1 MPHEENISQ
10 LPVPDRKRIGAVMV
24 VGAGVGGIQAALDTA
39 ASGFKVY
46 LVDKGP
52 AIGGKMSQLDKTFP
66 TNDCS
71 MCILSP
77 KFIECATNPNITI
90 ITNARVEG
98 VEGEAGDFDVHLF
111 EEPRY
116 VAEEKCTGCGTC
128 SEYCPVFVPDVYN
141 EGLSKTKCIH
151 VHFPQAV
158 PAKSIVDATRCL
170 FLTRKECQICVPAC
184 KNKAIDFHQQPK
196 TTTLKVGSL
205 ILAPGY
211 EPFDPLTQSQYG
223 YDRFSNIVTSLEFER
238 LISASGPN
246 GGELYRPSDGK
257 VPHKIAWIQCVGSRD
272 ESSGCTYCS
281 AVCCMY
287 ATKQV
292 ILSKEHHPEMEAV
305 VLHNDIRA
313 YGKGFE
319 RFYERA
325 KNMAGVRYVWAK
337 AAIVGERAETKN
349 VVLRYRTNGTGVR
362 DEEFDLVVLSVG
374 LHAPAGNRDLAG
386 KLAIQ
391 VNQHGF
397 CESPAF
403 SPMETSRD
411 GVFNCGVFHA
421 PMDIPDAVTM
431 ASGAASLASQL
442 LWEERGTMVEE
453 KVFPEERDVTGESPR
468 VGIFVCDCG
477 TNIAKVVGVPEVVAY
492 AKGLPGVAHS
502 VEETFAC
509 SVDSVSHMAET
520 IRKEGLNRVV
530 VAACTPRTH
539 EPVFQDALREAGLNP
554 FLFQFANIRE
564 HCSFVHMNEKT
575 TATEK
580 AKDLVRMAASKALLL
595 QPLHRATYNVTRAV
609 LVIGGGVAGMTSS
622 LALAR
627 QGIKVH
633 LIEKTDALGGLSRRI
648 PQTLEGGD
656 VRRLV
661 EGLVDQVHANDLIEV
676 STRAELAEYSG
687 YVGNFSSKINVD
699 GGETL
704 KEIEHGVTIV
714 AAGAEELKPQE
725 YLYGEDDRVMTLLEL
740 DEMIEKKADRV
751 KGCDVAVFIQCVGSR
766 NDDRPYCSRVCCSH
780 SVKNALRLKEL
791 KPEMDVYVLY
801 RDMRTYGFKED
812 YYKKASDQ
820 GVVFIRYEAEDRPD
834 MEAVEEDGRTFLRL
848 TVTEPILGQR
858 IEIDADMVC
867 LAAASVPPAGN
878 RLLSR
883 MLKVPLNEDGFF
895 LEAHMKLRPVD
906 FSTDGI
912 FMCGTAHS
920 PKFIDESIAQAQAAA
935 SKALAILTRAS
946 IEGEATVAEVEEAL
960 CSGCRVCE
968 MACPY
973 NAVKKDEEKRVSVV
987 NQALC
992 KGCGTCAAACPSGAM
1007 KGKHFST
1014 DQILAEILAAF
1025 AA

>member
-1 MPHEENISQ
+1 
-10 LPVPDRKRIGAVMV
+10 
-24 VGAGVGGIQAALDTA
+24 
-39 ASGFKVY
+39 
-46 LVDKGP
+46 
-52 AIGGKMSQLDKTFP
+52 
-66 TNDCS
+66 
-71 MCILSP
+71 
-77 KFIECATNPNITI
+77 
-90 ITNARVEG
+90 
-98 VEGEAGDFDVHLF
+98 
-111 EEPRY
+111 
-116 VAEEKCTGCGTC
+116 
-128 SEYCPVFVPDVYN
+128 
-141 EGLSKTKCIH
+141 
-151 VHFPQAV
+151 
-158 PAKSIVDATRCL
+158 
-170 FLTRKECQICVPAC
+170 
-184 KNKAIDFHQQPK
+184 
-196 TTTLKVGSL
+196 
-205 ILAPGY
+205 
-211 EPFDPLTQSQYG
+211 
-223 YDRFSNIVTSLEFER
+223 
-238 LISASGPN
+238 
-246 GGELYRPSDGK
+246 
-257 VPHKIAWIQCVGSRD
+257 
-272 ESSGCTYCS
+272 
-281 AVCCMY
+281 
-287 ATKQV
+287 
-292 ILSKEHHPEMEAV
+292 
-305 VLHNDIRA
+305 
-313 YGKGFE
+313 
-319 RFYERA
+319 
-325 KNMAGVRYVWAK
+325 
-337 AAIVGERAETKN
+337 
-349 VVLRYRTNGTGVR
+349 
-362 DEEFDLVVLSVG
+362 
-374 LHAPAGNRDLAG
+374 
-386 KLAIQ
+386 
-391 VNQHGF
+391 
-397 CESPAF
+397 
-403 SPMETSRD
+403 
-411 GVFNCGVFHA
+411 
-421 PMDIPDAVTM
+421 
-431 ASGAASLASQL
+431 
-442 LWEERGTMVEE
+442 
-453 KVFPEERDVTGESPR
+453 
-468 VGIFVCDCG
+468 
-477 TNIAKVVGVPEVVAY
+477 
-492 AKGLPGVAHS
+492 
-502 VEETFAC
+502 
-509 SVDSVSHMAET
+509 
-520 IRKEGLNRVV
+520 
-530 VAACTPRTH
+530 
-539 EPVFQDALREAGLNP
+539 
-554 FLFQFANIRE
+554 
-564 HCSFVHMNEKT
+564 
-575 TATEK
+575 
-580 AKDLVRMAASKALLL
+580 
-595 QPLHRATYNVTRAV
+595 
-609 LVIGGGVAGMTSS
+609 MTSS

-740 DEMIEKKADRV
+740 DEMIEKDTDRV
-751 KGCDVAVFIQCVGSR
+751 KGCNAAVFIQCVGSR

-820 GVVFIRYEAEDRPD
+820 GVVFVRYEPD
-834 MEAVEEDGRTFLRL
+834 DQPDIKPVEEDGRAFLRL

-878 RLLSR
+878 RPLSR

>member
-1 MPHEENISQ
+1 
-10 LPVPDRKRIGAVMV
+10 
-24 VGAGVGGIQAALDTA
+24 
-39 ASGFKVY
+39 
-46 LVDKGP
+46 
-52 AIGGKMSQLDKTFP
+52 
-66 TNDCS
+66 
-71 MCILSP
+71 
-77 KFIECATNPNITI
+77 
-90 ITNARVEG
+90 
-98 VEGEAGDFDVHLF
+98 
-111 EEPRY
+111 
-116 VAEEKCTGCGTC
+116 
-128 SEYCPVFVPDVYN
+128 
-141 EGLSKTKCIH
+141 
-151 VHFPQAV
+151 
-158 PAKSIVDATRCL
+158 
-170 FLTRKECQICVPAC
+170 
-184 KNKAIDFHQQPK
+184 
-196 TTTLKVGSL
+196 
-205 ILAPGY
+205 
-211 EPFDPLTQSQYG
+211 
-223 YDRFSNIVTSLEFER
+223 
-238 LISASGPN
+238 
-246 GGELYRPSDGK
+246 
-257 VPHKIAWIQCVGSRD
+257 
-272 ESSGCTYCS
+272 
-281 AVCCMY
+281 
-287 ATKQV
+287 
-292 ILSKEHHPEMEAV
+292 
-305 VLHNDIRA
+305 
-313 YGKGFE
+313 
-319 RFYERA
+319 
-325 KNMAGVRYVWAK
+325 
-337 AAIVGERAETKN
+337 
-349 VVLRYRTNGTGVR
+349 
-362 DEEFDLVVLSVG
+362 
-374 LHAPAGNRDLAG
+374 
-386 KLAIQ
+386 
-391 VNQHGF
+391 
-397 CESPAF
+397 
-403 SPMETSRD
+403 
-411 GVFNCGVFHA
+411 
-421 PMDIPDAVTM
+421 
-431 ASGAASLASQL
+431 
-442 LWEERGTMVEE
+442 MVEE
-453 KVFPEERDVTGESPR
+453 KVYPEERDVTGELPR

-477 TNIAKVVGVPEVVAY
+477 TNIAKVVDVPQVVAY

-502 VEETFAC
+502 VEEIFAC

-520 IRKEGLNRVV
+520 IKKQGLNRVV

-564 HCSFVHMNEKT
+564 HCSFVHMNEKAI
-575 TATEK
+575 ATEK

-595 QPLHRATYNVTRAV
+595 EPLHRATYNVTPAA
-609 LVIGGGVAGMTSS
+609 LVIGGGIAGMTSS

-648 PQTLEGGD
+648 PHTLEGGD
-656 VRRLV
+656 VQSLV
-661 EGLVDQVHANDLIEV
+661 EDLVGQVHASHLIEV
-676 STRAELAEYSG
+676 STRAELADYSG
-687 YVGNFSSKINVD
+687 YVGNFLSKIRVD
-699 GGETL
+699 AGETL

-834 MEAVEEDGRTFLRL
+834 MKAVEEDGRAFLRL

-858 IEIDADMVC
+858 LEIDADMVC
-867 LAAASVPPAGN
+867 LAAASVAPAGN
-878 RLLSR
+878 RPLSR
-883 MLKVPLNEDGFF
+883 LLKVPLNEDGFF